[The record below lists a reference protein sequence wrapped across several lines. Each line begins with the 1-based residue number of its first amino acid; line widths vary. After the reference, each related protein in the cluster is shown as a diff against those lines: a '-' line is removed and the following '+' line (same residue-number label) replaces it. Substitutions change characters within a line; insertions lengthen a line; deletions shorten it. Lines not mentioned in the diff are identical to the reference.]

1 MEAAIAN
8 LNCKDAA
15 RGTIILILIM
25 FFKVI
30 CALLYSLPFYK
41 AMPTGVG
48 GGGDGVGMI
57 VVGLLSITFTSSDTG
72 LCFLQRSVKWS
83 SWCVYIM
90 DA

>member
-57 VVGLLSITFTSSDTG
+57 VVGLLSITFNLTLVCAFCNG
-72 LCFLQRSVKWS
+72 LSNGVHG
-83 SWCVYIM
+83 VYI
-90 DA
+90 